1 MDKKNAKTQNRLR
14 ERLSFDVEVPGEV
27 NIAAQRNICISMGR
41 NSFQGALLMD
51 KINANRLCIFWR
63 VCAPLVARSL
73 KCDHWVASHRGVV

>member
-27 NIAAQRNICISMGR
+27 NIAAQRNLCISMGR

-51 KINANRLCIFWR
+51 KINANRLCTFWG
-63 VCAPLVARSL
+63 VCTPLVARSL